1 MSEKTKA
8 VETPLATLLDEVL
21 KFCRIQDQLMSRALA
36 EASAQEQFLAA
47 VELRS
52 ATNTWLFVVRI
63 LSRRFYDAPQGQSWS
78 VGYFSFP

>member
-36 EASAQEQFLAA
+36 EVNAQEQFLAA
-47 VELRS
+47 VE
-52 ATNTWLFVVRI
+52 
-63 LSRRFYDAPQGQSWS
+63 SRFC
-78 VGYFSFP
+78 VIFPFLW